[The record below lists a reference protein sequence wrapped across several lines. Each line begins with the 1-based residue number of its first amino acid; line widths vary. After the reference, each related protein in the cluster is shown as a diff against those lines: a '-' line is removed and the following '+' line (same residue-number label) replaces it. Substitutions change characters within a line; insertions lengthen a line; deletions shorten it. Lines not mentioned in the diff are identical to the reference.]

1 MTTLS
6 LPVSQP
12 DPTDAF
18 ARRTANTRFDDASA
32 SLDRASPRPLIDG
45 HARVIDHLRLSLTS
59 ACNLHCLYCRPQAA
73 ARHGSRDLSDDQ
85 RLDLIRFLHD
95 SYGLAQLRLTG
106 GEPLL
111 HRSLVT
117 LIARIRC
124 TFPALAIAMTTN
136 GGQLKSM
143 AAALRRAGL
152 DRLNI
157 SLDSM
162 DPATYRTLTGG
173 QLAPV
178 LDGIDAAVAAGFPP
192 PRLNAVVLAGIND
205 HQLPGMVTWAV
216 QRGLELRLLE
226 AMPIGPAASFNRE
239 HYVPARRFKDIL
251 QQQVELTPLPRR
263 SGETATRFAV
273 RTGALRGTI
282 GIIAPVSESF
292 CGQCRRIRITADG
305 RLFPCLLDSRFV
317 EIAPCW
323 GETGFLPDEA
333 HDRIAHAVAGKRA
346 AGPLKQHTAMVA
358 LGG

>member
-1 MTTLS
+1 MTTRS
-6 LPVSQP
+6 LPISQP
-12 DPTDAF
+12 VPTDAF
-18 ARRTANTRFDDASA
+18 ARRTASTRCDDAPA

-73 ARHGSRDLSDDQ
+73 ARHGPRDLSDDQ

-95 SYGLAQLRLTG
+95 SYGLTRLRLTG

-111 HRSLVT
+111 HRSLVM
-117 LIARIRC
+117 LIDRIRS

-136 GGQLKSM
+136 GGRLKSM
-143 AAALRRAGL
+143 AVALRRAGL

-162 DPATYRTLTGG
+162 EPATYRTLTGG
-173 QLAPV
+173 RLAPV

-205 HQLPGMVTWAV
+205 HQLPGMVSWAV

-239 HYVPARRFKDIL
+239 HFVPARRFKDIL
-251 QQQVELTPLPRR
+251 QQHIELTPLPRHP
-263 SGETATRFAV
+263 GETAMRFAV

-282 GIIAPVSESF
+282 GIIAPLSESF

-305 RLFPCLLDSRFV
+305 RLFPCLLDSHFV
-317 EIAPCW
+317 DLAPCW
-323 GETGFLPDEA
+323 GEAGFLPDEA

-346 AGPLKQHTAMVA
+346 TGPLKQYAAMVA